1 MKTTLL
7 AVSISLLLCACGP
20 DSSADPDTNPAP
32 DAATPEAQAVL
43 PNPPAPATGMPSP
56 STPMAADPTLAAPAS
71 TPSSTATSA
80 ADQAVNDSIDSN
92 LGDHTRYRAVIQDLQ
107 AAVAAD
113 DAAKVA
119 SLVRYPISVDI
130 GGKNTTLKSE
140 QDFVARYR
148 ELMTPDI
155 RKAIVGTK
163 YSDLFV
169 NYKGVMFGS
178 GQAWI
183 NGLCKDK
190 QCKEV
195 DVRVVTLQHGA
206 G

>member
-20 DSSADPDTNPAP
+20 GSSADQSTGGDAPPPEKHAAMPIPPASSTDAASANVRPAADPPPAMSASADSSA
-32 DAATPEAQAVL
+32 
-43 PNPPAPATGMPSP
+43 
-56 STPMAADPTLAAPAS
+56 
-71 TPSSTATSA
+71 STAP
-80 ADQAVNDSIDSN
+80 ADQAVNDAIDSN
-92 LGDHTRYRAVIQDLQ
+92 LGDHARYQAVIRDLQ

-119 SLVRYPISVDI
+119 SLVQYPISVDI
-130 GGKNTTLKSE
+130 GGKKITLKTE
-140 QDFVARYR
+140 QDFVARYQ

-155 RKAIVGTK
+155 RKAIVDTK

-183 NGLCKDK
+183 NGICKDE
-190 QCKEV
+190 QCKAF
-195 DVRVVTLQHGA
+195 DVKLVTLQHGA
-206 G
+206 E